1 MNDATRLAWIR
12 ARWFIHSSYLCSAW
26 NVIHHHF
33 YSLTCIWSYTNLLS
47 NIYLII
53 HKLFVFLLLSL
64 QGGDFSKGD
73 GMLFVPMIYIFWLT
87 QILCSTSIFMPRFVT
102 NKTLL
107 GLQALVEKVYMEENL
122 LVIFVF
128 DCLFHLSMSDV
139 LVSWLITPIG
149 ILFTDENFRLKHDGA
164 GFLSMANCGPNT
176 NGSQF
181 FITFKRQPHL
191 DGYLTYACV
200 TYFFVLY
207 FLLLITT

>member
-1 MNDATRLAWIR
+1 MIHP
-12 ARWFIHSSYLCSAW
+12 FILSLQYRECYTSSFLIF
-26 NVIHHHF
+26 NIH
-33 YSLTCIWSYTNLLS
+33 
-47 NIYLII
+47 LII
-53 HKLFVFLLLSL
+53 HKSPVKHTS
-64 QGGDFSKGD
+64 DH
-73 GMLFVPMIYIFWLT
+73 T
-87 QILCSTSIFMPRFVT
+87 QIVHISSVVLTGWWFFKGRWYAFRSCDLYLLIDADSLFNFYIHAQIC
-102 NKTLL
+102 KEWTLL

-128 DCLFHLSMSDV
+128 DCLLHLSMSDV
-139 LVSWLITPIG
+139 LVSWLIIPIG

-200 TYFFVLY
+200 THIFVSY
-207 FLLLITT
+207 YLLLITT

>member
-1 MNDATRLAWIR
+1 M
-12 ARWFIHSSYLCSAW
+12 H
-26 NVIHHHF
+26 
-33 YSLTCIWSYTNLLS
+33 
-47 NIYLII
+47 LII
-53 HKLFVFLLLSL
+53 HKSPVKHISDHTQTVRISSVVLTGWWFFKGRWYAFRSHDLYLLFDADSL
-64 QGGDFSKGD
+64 FN
-73 GMLFVPMIYIFWLT
+73 FYIHA
-87 QILCSTSIFMPRFVT
+87 QIR
-102 NKTLL
+102 NKQTLL

-200 TYFFVLY
+200 TYFFVIY